1 MINTKNKFIRPTNL
15 LLTPLDDTLLR
26 NTKKNQLTSWLIFI
40 ICKHEK
46 AYIILNICFI
56 YLFKGNEHL

>member
-26 NTKKNQLTSWLIFI
+26 KTQKSANKLADIHNMQT
-40 ICKHEK
+40 
-46 AYIILNICFI
+46 
-56 YLFKGNEHL
+56 